1 MDGINPW
8 LNWQEKIEVAG
19 FPRHVNLA
27 SLPLQFIFG
36 GKFMKDSIEN
46 TKENTAQI
54 EPCAMFHSGGT
65 TFLIGLSFASK
76 GDTLEDK
83 VKKMIRK
90 EVKDGS
96 F

>member
-1 MDGINPW
+1 MENTDNNKNEKP
-8 LNWQEKIEVAG
+8 KIE
-19 FPRHVNLA
+19 P
-27 SLPLQFIFG
+27 SL
-36 GKFMKDSIEN
+36 
-46 TKENTAQI
+46 
-54 EPCAMFHSGGT
+54 MFHSGGT